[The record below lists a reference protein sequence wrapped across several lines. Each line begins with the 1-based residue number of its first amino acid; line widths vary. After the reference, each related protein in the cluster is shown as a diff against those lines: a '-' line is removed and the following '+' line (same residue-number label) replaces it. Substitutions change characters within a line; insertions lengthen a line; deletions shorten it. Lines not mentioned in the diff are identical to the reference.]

1 MPAIDFARAYHEL
14 GMDQAY
20 DNFLTA
26 ASQQT
31 ADGYWHIPVLK
42 EVSPNRV
49 VKTLRR
55 LGVDVYLYTEDLDK
69 SITVNDRNPKDGSYW
84 VRCKASVEADEKNK
98 NLSADNLAQKGIRG
112 LTVLERLLLELAY
125 YLASDAHLDV
135 TTVTLCS
142 GSRDSGGYVP
152 NVYWYSRSRG
162 VCVDWC
168 GPGNRNDNLRAR
180 AAVSVS
186 LPQAA

>member
-1 MPAIDFARAYHEL
+1 M
-14 GMDQAY
+14 
-20 DNFLTA
+20 N
-26 ASQQT
+26 
-31 ADGYWHIPVLK
+31 GYWHIPVLK
-42 EVSPNRV
+42 GVSSDRV

-69 SITVNDRNPKDGSYW
+69 SVMVNDRNPKDGSYW

>member
-1 MPAIDFARAYHEL
+1 M
-14 GMDQAY
+14 
-20 DNFLTA
+20 
-26 ASQQT
+26 
-31 ADGYWHIPVLK
+31 
-42 EVSPNRV
+42 
-49 VKTLRR
+49 
-55 LGVDVYLYTEDLDK
+55 
-69 SITVNDRNPKDGSYW
+69 VNDRNPKDGSYW

-142 GSRDSGGYVP
+142 GSRRSDGNVP
-152 NVYWYSRSRG
+152 YVYWYSNNRKVYVG
-162 VCVDWC
+162 WC
-168 GPGNRNDNLRAR
+168 APDYRFDSLRAR